1 MLLNEEHMFWHHAS
15 AVLLSLGTVFAN
27 VSVLRRHWD
36 FVRAQLLF
44 WIETHLSG
52 VEMLWFL
59 DLLWSDVD
67 CLCGNDVVLRVV
79 FAQEFRLDLEK
90 RCIMWCETG
99 RMLRI
104 PDRVMSTLKQQPE
117 IAS

>member
-1 MLLNEEHMFWHHAS
+1 MLLNEEHMFLHHAS
-15 AVLLSLGTVFAN
+15 AVLLSLGTVFDN

-59 DLLWSDVD
+59 DLLWSVVD

-79 FAQEFRLDLEK
+79 FALEFLLDLGK
-90 RCIMWCETG
+90 RCTMGCETG
-99 RMLRI
+99 KMLRM
-104 PDRVMSTLKQQPE
+104 PDWVMSTLKQQPE
-117 IAS
+117 ITS